1 MGGLFESNTA
11 SKYNTQQKQMTKKAT
26 KKALKHIDYAETD
39 KYLADEYKRLQ
50 DGGGFRPSNYSGPGH
65 NIGINKKGNITMT
78 RTGEAQGFMDRLLS
92 GLDTDEGAFGSLLSQ
107 ISPGFGRFSKATSE
121 RFDQDRDR
129 AVGNLREQLAKR
141 RVLGAS
147 FANDQI
153 GSLERQYLMDKEEAM
168 SKALL
173 QELEMTNQVI
183 QARSEARNK
192 TISTG
197 LSQIQFETGIGADL
211 QKSVMSNMH
220 DISMAMTDI
229 AKLRA
234 SLNQNA
240 QLAKATT
247 AAGLA
252 MPGLNSQTEFAQLE
266 SQEKAA
272 PGQLLGTLAGA
283 AIGGLTGGGL
293 GIPGGLVNNLSA
305 QLGGSGGWS
314 TTVTPEIA
322 SLK

>member
-1 MGGLFESNTA
+1 MGGLFEDDTA
-11 SKYNTQQKQMTKKAT
+11 KKYNAQQQQMTKKAT
-26 KKALKHIDYAETD
+26 KRALRQIDYSKSD

-65 NIGINKKGNITMT
+65 NIGIDANGNVTMT
-78 RTGEAQGFMDRLLS
+78 RTGEAQGIMDRLLN
-92 GLDTDEGAFGSLLSQ
+92 GMDTDEGAFSSLLSQ
-107 ISPGFGRFSKATSE
+107 IAPGFGRFSRATSE

-129 AVGNLREQLAKR
+129 AVGNLREQLARR

-183 QARSEARNK
+183 QARTDARVK
-192 TISTG
+192 SVQTG
-197 LSQIQFETGIGADL
+197 FNQIQFETGVGAEL
-211 QKSVMSNMH
+211 QKAAMSNMH

-234 SLNQNA
+234 SLSQNA
-240 QLAKATT
+240 QIARANTVS
-247 AAGLA
+247 GLA

-272 PGQLLGTLAGA
+272 PGQLLGTIAGA
-283 AIGGLTGGGL
+283 AVGGLTGGGF
-293 GIPGGLVNNLSA
+293 G
-305 QLGGSGGWS
+305 
-314 TTVTPEIA
+314 
-322 SLK
+322 